1 MLEILALFV
10 GENPFCSDEEVLG
23 KRMTDDNEILNVFR
37 LFDDDGTGMIS
48 FKNLKRVAK
57 ELGVRM
63 TDKEHA
69 HFHEHHHDHLRLLL
83 YR

>member
-1 MLEILALFV
+1 
-10 GENPFCSDEEVLG
+10 
-23 KRMTDDNEILNVFR
+23 MTDENEILNAFR

-63 TDKEHA
+63 TDKGHA
-69 HFHEHHHDHLRLLL
+69 HFHGHHHYHLRLLL